1 MTTRLTVAFLGI
13 ATLIAAP
20 AFGDDLDASH
30 SATVAVKPHPIAKKL
45 KPAATDPT
53 SQSLDQIRFSQPNA
67 SPIAPQKN
75 ASPSPRPGVAA
86 KEPQGGLSLDMKWRA
101 SNDKVDP
108 YDAVRHSSGPGGSG
122 DAVQGGI
129 KLGF

>member
-1 MTTRLTVAFLGI
+1 MTTRLTVAFLSV

-20 AFGDDLDASH
+20 AFSDDLDASH
-30 SATVAVKPHPIAKKL
+30 SAAVAVKPHPRAKKP

-53 SQSLDQIRFSQPNA
+53 SQSMDQIHFSQPNA
-67 SPIAPQKN
+67 SPIAPQKS
-75 ASPSPRPGVAA
+75 AAPSPRPGVAA
-86 KEPQGGLSLDMKWRA
+86 KDPQGGLSVDLKWRA
-101 SNDKVDP
+101 NNDKVDP
-108 YDAVRHSSGPGGSG
+108 YDAVRHSSGPGGPG